1 MINEKLAKS
10 ILEAALLVAN
20 RPLTL
25 DHLQGL
31 FGEQEQ
37 LSRQSIRALLAK
49 MTEECAERGIELV
62 EVASGYRFQV
72 KANLTPWIKRLTNK
86 SPPRY
91 SRAML
96 ETLVLVAYR
105 QPITRSEIEQIRG
118 VSVSSAIIQ
127 NLVDYQWIRILA
139 YRDTPGKPALYG
151 TTRAFLDHFNL
162 KSLDELPK
170 LTELR
175 EMQDLPENLFI
186 IEEHAIHQAVDEKK
200 EQEKQNVRLER
211 D

>member
-1 MINEKLAKS
+1 MIDEKLAKS

-37 LSRQSIRALLAK
+37 LSRKTIRTLLAT
-49 MTEECAERGIELV
+49 MTEECNERGIELV

-72 KANLTPWIKRLTNK
+72 KSDLTPWIKRLTHK
-86 SPPRY
+86 TAPRC

-96 ETLVLVAYR
+96 ETLVLIAYR

-118 VSVSSAIIQ
+118 VSVSSTIIQ
-127 NLVDYQWIRILA
+127 NLVDYQWIRVLA

-162 KSLDELPK
+162 KNLDELPK

-175 EMQDLPENLFI
+175 AMEDLPENLFLV
-186 IEEHAIHQAVDEKK
+186 EEQAIHQVLD
-200 EQEKQNVRLER
+200 EQE
-211 D
+211 

>member
-1 MINEKLAKS
+1 MIDEKLAKS

-31 FGEQEQ
+31 FAEQEQ
-37 LSRQSIRALLAK
+37 ISRKTIRTLLAQL
-49 MTEECAERGIELV
+49 TDECSERGIELV

-72 KANLTPWIKRLTNK
+72 KMDLAPWIKRLTNR
-86 SPPRY
+86 SPPRH

-96 ETLVLVAYR
+96 ETLALIAYR
-105 QPITRSEIEQIRG
+105 QPITRSEIEHIRG
-118 VSVSSAIIQ
+118 VSVSSTIVQ
-127 NLVDYQWIRILA
+127 NLLDYQWIRILA

-151 TTRAFLDHFNL
+151 TTRAFLDYFCL
-162 KSLDELPK
+162 KSLEELPK

-175 EMQDLPENLFI
+175 TMQDLPDTLFADEEQI
-186 IEEHAIHQAVDEKK
+186 ISQTLD
-200 EQEKQNVRLER
+200 EQE
-211 D
+211 